1 LTSDLKLEE
10 FFTPNYLFDYFSKL
24 HGVPVETSRAR
35 KAALFQKFGID
46 RFAEVK
52 VGELSSGM
60 RQKAQIAI
68 SLVHDPDVII
78 FDEPTN
84 GLDVITAKVVTD
96 YLLEIKKS
104 GKTIIV
110 STHIFSLVEKIC
122 DRVGIILNGKLKAS
136 GRLSDLLDSEESLE
150 DYFFRLALE
159 EEGDAA

>member
-1 LTSDLKLEE
+1 
-10 FFTPNYLFDYFSKL
+10 
-24 HGVPVETSRAR
+24 
-35 KAALFQKFGID
+35 
-46 RFAEVK
+46 
-52 VGELSSGM
+52 M

-68 SLVHDPDVII
+68 SLVHDPEVII

-96 YLLEIKKS
+96 YLLDLKKS

-136 GRLSDLLDSEESLE
+136 GRLKELLENEQSLE